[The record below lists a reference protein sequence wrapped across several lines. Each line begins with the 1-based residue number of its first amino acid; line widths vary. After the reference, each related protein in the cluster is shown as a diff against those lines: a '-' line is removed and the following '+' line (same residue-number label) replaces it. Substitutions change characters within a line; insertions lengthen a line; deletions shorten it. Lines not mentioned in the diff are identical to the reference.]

1 MGKSNLFGESG
12 SLQTHRR
19 YVAAWPRA
27 PPRAGRR
34 VATGRVGF
42 ADANAH
48 AADGAGTSL
57 LYIITIAITKGVVWT
72 KRWGALATTQAGV
85 AADST
90 PSRTAFSAVRRELAA
105 ELAAWDRPANAPPVS
120 AAEARLARLDLAESL
135 DHQIKAR
142 GAVAQSAPGAPCRC
156 VEYGAE
162 LAAERAQ
169 RAELAAELAAG
180 EGRESSW
187 AAELQAVCHRARG
200 DL

>member
-1 MGKSNLFGESG
+1 
-12 SLQTHRR
+12 
-19 YVAAWPRA
+19 
-27 PPRAGRR
+27 
-34 VATGRVGF
+34 
-42 ADANAH
+42 
-48 AADGAGTSL
+48 
-57 LYIITIAITKGVVWT
+57 
-72 KRWGALATTQAGV
+72 
-85 AADST
+85 
-90 PSRTAFSAVRRELAA
+90 VRRELAA
-105 ELAAWDRPANAPPVS
+105 ELAAWDRPANVPPVS

-135 DHQIKAR
+135 DYQIGAR